1 MTHREATIA
10 KMRAAGKTEDEI
22 AERLRK
28 VEEML
33 RKIGPGFVVNP
44 DAGTSRRD
52 EHPENWLDRE
62 VSDK

>member
-1 MTHREATIA
+1 MTYREATIA

-44 DAGTSRRD
+44 DAGTARRD
-52 EHPENWLDRE
+52 ENWLDRE

>member
-1 MTHREATIA
+1 MTYREATIA

-33 RKIGPGFVVNP
+33 REMGPGFVISP
-44 DAGTSRRD
+44 AAGSSRRD

-62 VSDK
+62 ISDK